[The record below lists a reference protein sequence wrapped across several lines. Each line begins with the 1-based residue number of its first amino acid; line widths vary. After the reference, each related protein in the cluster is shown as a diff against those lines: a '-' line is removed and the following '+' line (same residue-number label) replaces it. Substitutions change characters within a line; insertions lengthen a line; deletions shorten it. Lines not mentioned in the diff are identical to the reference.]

1 MNSFQKFLKFLND
14 FIRESLYWMFFS
26 VVCSLVYVW
35 ICFLVSKSTGYP
47 LYELAKDALFIFSI
61 ITIATS
67 FGDYYRRAERKQHEW
82 ISFYCIAGGLV
93 GIITSIALCTISII
107 SSVAE
112 KQYISAESL
121 YYASKMLT
129 VYAIVYGFI
138 LNTTIISVERGLM
151 WKI

>member
-26 VVCSLVYVW
+26 IACSLIYVW
-35 ICFLVSKSTGYP
+35 ICFLVFKVTGYP
-47 LYELAKDALFIFSI
+47 LHKLAKDALFVFSI
-61 ITIATS
+61 ITITTS
-67 FGDYYRRAERKQHEW
+67 FGDYYRRIDRKQQEW

-93 GIITSIALCTISII
+93 GIITSIALCTVSII
-107 SSVAE
+107 SSVME
-112 KQYISAESL
+112 KQYVSAESL
-121 YYASKMLT
+121 YFASKMLT

-138 LNTTIISVERGLM
+138 LNTTIVSVERRLM